1 MSYLREVY
9 LRSLRGAVV
18 LCLGGILAMV
28 FLNVVLRYLFN
39 SGIFLTE
46 GLSGLLFVWMTFAGA
61 LLVLYDGGHI
71 GVDALVRRVPVAA
84 QRGLFLLAHAV
95 MLYVSWQML
104 LGSWQQMV
112 INLKVIAPGTRLP
125 VALLYAAGVFFA
137 GMSGLFL
144 LHQMFLLLTG
154 RLPQSALRPGTS
166 EEESDVERHVGALAP
181 EGRK

>member
-71 GVDALVRRVPVAA
+71 GSMRWCGACRSRR
-84 QRGLFLLAHAV
+84 
-95 MLYVSWQML
+95 
-104 LGSWQQMV
+104 
-112 INLKVIAPGTRLP
+112 
-125 VALLYAAGVFFA
+125 
-137 GMSGLFL
+137 SGGCSFWR
-144 LHQMFLLLTG
+144 M
-154 RLPQSALRPGTS
+154 R
-166 EEESDVERHVGALAP
+166 
-181 EGRK
+181 